1 MANFL
6 FAQTLTIKH
15 NTVVR
20 IIAQDAL
27 NRSYP
32 VRFLVLELDMA
43 QEPGIGIPLDVD
55 EVGSERN
62 RAHLRRQERAARHF
76 ATARILIIDD
86 YEPFRASVKDLLEV
100 NGYDVAVAV
109 DGEDGIQQFQLEP
122 FDLVLCDVFMPKKEG
137 METIR
142 DLRQLSA
149 GTPIISVTGRSDA
162 SETDFLRMTRELG
175 ATRAITKPFEV
186 DEFLAL
192 VRRCLAIADW
202 KRS

>member
-1 MANFL
+1 
-6 FAQTLTIKH
+6 
-15 NTVVR
+15 
-20 IIAQDAL
+20 
-27 NRSYP
+27 
-32 VRFLVLELDMA
+32 MA
-43 QEPGIGIPLDVD
+43 QEPGVGISLDAD
-55 EVGSERN
+55 GLGPARN
-62 RAHLRRQERAARHF
+62 RAHLHRHELAARRF
-76 ATARILIIDD
+76 AMARILVIDD
-86 YEPFRASVKDLLEV
+86 YEPFRASVKDLLEA

-109 DGEDGIQQFQLEP
+109 DGEDGIRQFELQP

-142 DLRQLSA
+142 DLRQLTA

-162 SETDFLRMTRELG
+162 FETDFLRMTRELG

-192 VRRCLAIADW
+192 VRRCLAVADW